1 MSEYESRNHV
11 SCNAAGLSCEACTSQ
26 TATELAQTCRGLG
39 GRMVAQLFVQLYP
52 EPGCSRMHA
61 NFVAVYKSAS
71 KDRVRDGWED
81 IPNRTLEA
89 VA

>member
-1 MSEYESRNHV
+1 
-11 SCNAAGLSCEACTSQ
+11 
-26 TATELAQTCRGLG
+26 
-39 GRMVAQLFVQLYP
+39 MVAQLFVQLYP

-61 NFVAVYKSAS
+61 NFVAVYKSAT